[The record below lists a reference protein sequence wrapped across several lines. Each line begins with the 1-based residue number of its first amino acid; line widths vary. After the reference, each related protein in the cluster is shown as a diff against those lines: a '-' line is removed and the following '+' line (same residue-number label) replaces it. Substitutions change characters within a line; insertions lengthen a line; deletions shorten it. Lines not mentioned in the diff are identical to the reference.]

1 MGVTL
6 AIFSSA
12 GTMPVEKE
20 ELMIAEIN
28 SAAGSRVD
36 LATKGSIIYI
46 IGARGSTVLCKPC

>member
-6 AIFSSA
+6 AIFSLA

-28 SAAGSRVD
+28 SA
-36 LATKGSIIYI
+36 T
-46 IGARGSTVLCKPC
+46 ARFLLQ